1 MKAAVKPMT
10 PGIPHNARIRAYL
23 AGAIITIALCGVAWR
38 AWALQVEDGAHYRE
52 IADRQHGMTVNIPA
66 PRGDVIDTRSRPLA
80 VSADADSIWA
90 NPREIRDVTD
100 TADKLAK
107 LLGEDPAALESKLAG
122 DRKFVWLDRH
132 VTHELAQAVRAAKLP
147 GIWVAKEPRRWYP
160 GGATG
165 GPVIGRADIDSRG
178 LEGIELSMNDML
190 LGERGEGTALRD
202 ARGRKM
208 FAEGFAQPE
217 PGATVKLSLD
227 RSIQAIADRALEAS
241 ITANQAKSG
250 VVVVLEVATGRVLA
264 MSSYPTYDPNSE
276 AKHVGARNKPVTDAF
291 EAGSVM
297 KVFTLRIS
305 NQFWCLGP

>member
-1 MKAAVKPMT
+1 MKARQDPAIKPMT

-23 AGAIITIALCGVAWR
+23 AGALITLALCGVAWR
-38 AWALQVEDGAHYRE
+38 AWGLQVADGAHYRE
-52 IADRQHGMTVNIPA
+52 LADRQHGMMVNIPA
-66 PRGDVIDTRSRPLA
+66 PRGDVVDAQGRPLA

-107 LLGEDPAALESKLAG
+107 ILGEDASALEAKLG
-122 DRKFVWLDRH
+122 TDRKFVWLDRH
-132 VTHELAQAVRAAKLP
+132 VTHEIATKVRDAKFP

-178 LEGIELSMNDML
+178 LEGIELSMDKQL
-190 LGERGEGTALRD
+190 VGERGEGQALRD

-208 FAEGFAQPE
+208 FADGFAQPE
-217 PGATVKLSLD
+217 PGATVQLSLD
-227 RSIQAIADRALEAS
+227 RSIQAIADRALFES
-241 ITANQAKSG
+241 ITANEAKSG
-250 VVVVLEVATGRVLA
+250 VVVVLDVQTGRVLA

-297 KVFTLRIS
+297 
-305 NQFWCLGP
+305 